1 MTYYW
6 NRDGIFQPESSMEY
20 KTQKGAIDRMNKEG
34 EGAVFDETGQLL
46 ISLVDEK
53 DVPEGALDTD
63 ADGSV
68 PVYNE
73 ENEQIGTVDAQTAA
87 QAAGES
93 LDEPGDPE
101 EDPEVPDEP
110 EQSKE
115 NAEEPEQS
123 NEGLEEMDESE
134 QPDGA
139 AGRIA
144 PLDADGME
152 ELAERL
158 ELRREA
164 DVKPTF
170 RQHPNTGIL
179 FTVHTICD
187 MLRIRSGAGYIYHI
201 VGYIEE
207 KPGSKKDHDIVEEK
221 DGFGKLA
228 DGSGWID
235 LKQTV
240 RVN

>member
-1 MTYYW
+1 MTYYY
-6 NRDGIFQPESSMEY
+6 NKDSKFQPESSVEY
-20 KTQKGAIDRMNKEG
+20 KTQKGAVDRMNKEG

-63 ADGSV
+63 ADGNV
-68 PVYNE
+68 PAYNE
-73 ENEQIGTVDAQTAA
+73 KNEQVGTVDAGTAA
-87 QAAGES
+87 LASGES
-93 LDEPGDPE
+93 LEEPGEDLEEPAEAKQSNEDPEETDESEDPE
-101 EDPEVPDEP
+101 ED
-110 EQSKE
+110 
-115 NAEEPEQS
+115 
-123 NEGLEEMDESE
+123 SE

-139 AGRIA
+139 GGCIA

-152 ELAERL
+152 ELAEGL

-179 FTVHTICD
+179 FTVHTTCD
-187 MLRIRSGAGYIYHI
+187 MLRIRSGAGHIYRI

-207 KPGSKKDHDIVEEK
+207 KPGAKKEYDIVEEK

-228 DGSGWID
+228 DGSGWIC
-235 LKQTV
+235 LEHTA
-240 RVN
+240 RIG

>member
-1 MTYYW
+1 MTYYY
-6 NRDGIFQPESSMEY
+6 NKDGKFQPESSMEY
-20 KTQKGAIDRMNKEG
+20 KTQKGAVDRMNKEG

-53 DVPEGALDTD
+53 DVPEGALDAD
-63 ADGSV
+63 ADGKV
-68 PVYNE
+68 PAYNE
-73 ENEQIGTVDAQTAA
+73 KNEQIGTVDAETAA
-87 QAAGES
+87 LAAGGS
-93 LDEPGDPE
+93 L
-101 EDPEVPDEP
+101 
-110 EQSKE
+110 
-115 NAEEPEQS
+115 EEP
-123 NEGLEEMDESE
+123 E

-152 ELAERL
+152 KLAERL

>member
-1 MTYYW
+1 MTYYY
-6 NRDGIFQPESSMEY
+6 NKDGKFQPESSMEY
-20 KTQKGAIDRMNKEG
+20 KTQKGAVDRMNKEG
-34 EGAVFDETGQLL
+34 EGAVYDETGQLL
-46 ISLVDEK
+46 ISLVDEN

-63 ADGSV
+63 ADGNV
-68 PVYNE
+68 PAYNE
-73 ENEQIGTVDAQTAA
+73 KNEQVGTVDAETAA
-87 QAAGES
+87 LAAGES
-93 LDEPGDPE
+93 LEEPE
-101 EDPEVPDEP
+101 EDPEEP
-110 EQSKE
+110 VE
-115 NAEEPEQS
+115 AEQS
-123 NEGLEEMDESE
+123 NEDPEETDESEQPEGDSE

-139 AGRIA
+139 GGCIA

-152 ELAERL
+152 ELAEGL
-158 ELRREA
+158 ELKREA
-164 DVKPTF
+164 DMKPTF

-187 MLRIRSGAGYIYHI
+187 MLRIRSGAGYIYQI

-221 DGFGKLA
+221 DGFGRLA